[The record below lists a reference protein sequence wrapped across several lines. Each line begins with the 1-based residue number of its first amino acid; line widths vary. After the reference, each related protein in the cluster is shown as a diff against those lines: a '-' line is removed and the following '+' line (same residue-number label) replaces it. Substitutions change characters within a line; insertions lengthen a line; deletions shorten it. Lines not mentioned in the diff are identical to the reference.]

1 MKNLANCEPVEF
13 LTQTNKIR
21 KAAAKWIKDTK
32 IMEVRKNK
40 PRLKELV
47 EIDESMP
54 DDKKA
59 EIEEMNAKIKAEN
72 QKILREQQYKNL
84 SDILDNALET
94 HAQETA
100 ELLAMMCFVEP
111 KDMNSHKVT
120 EYLKEFGE
128 IISDKDV
135 LDFFISLMRLENLN
149 ISTFATK

>member
-1 MKNLANCEPVEF
+1 MKNLANCPPVEF
-13 LTQTNKIR
+13 LVQTNKIR
-21 KAAAKWIKDTK
+21 KAAAIWIKDTK
-32 IMEVRKNK
+32 IMEIRKNK
-40 PRLKELV
+40 PKLKELV
-47 EIDESMP
+47 EIDESMS

-59 EIEEMNAKIKAEN
+59 EIEEMNTKIKAEN

-111 KDMNSHKVT
+111 KDMNNHKVT

-135 LDFFISLMRLENLN
+135 LDFFVSLMRLENLN
-149 ISTFATK
+149 TLSVATK